1 MFGCG
6 RHPGPASTTVPLS
19 PLVVTGRGRA
29 RAGRAEPLGGAAME
43 EAGCL
48 HSPCGLHGAW
58 ARGGPGPAMEAAGC
72 LHGLWGPSGPEPA
85 MGATGCL
92 DGPCGVHGAW
102 GPSGAGTRG
111 QGRPLR
117 PAPLGSGREDSRA
130 RWAGWRWQASATA
143 TGLRGAGPGSWPSL
157 PSGHV
162 AGFPVIPY
170 PTSPGCFI
178 LAPGPSLIQ
187 LLFPRGSG
195 NLPWKLLKAI
205 IRGGR
210 RVRWEPPAW

>member
-6 RHPGPASTTVPLS
+6 RHPGPASATVPLS

-72 LHGLWGPSGPEPA
+72 LHGPWGPSGPEPA

-102 GPSGAGTRG
+102 GPTGAGTRG
-111 QGRPLR
+111 RGGPSAQPLWALAGRAPGHGGLAGAGRPR
-117 PAPLGSGREDSRA
+117 PQRRDCGVPAPVHGHRCRQGTWLVF
-130 RWAGWRWQASATA
+130 
-143 TGLRGAGPGSWPSL
+143 L
-157 PSGHV
+157 PSRIPHPLV
-162 AGFPVIPY
+162 VLYWHLVPV
-170 PTSPGCFI
+170 
-178 LAPGPSLIQ
+178 
-187 LLFPRGSG
+187 
-195 NLPWKLLKAI
+195 
-205 IRGGR
+205 
-210 RVRWEPPAW
+210 